1 MSWIGVLAEW
11 TPGGRRDTG
20 SNRIAT
26 RESAANST
34 GVEWVGGVT
43 NLKSAVAVHNRHFQ
57 IEIEKK
63 LSFWLTDLMKQVWI
77 VQVYFQFYIC

>member
-1 MSWIGVLAEW
+1 MSWIGVLADW

-34 GVEWVGGVT
+34 GVEWVVGGGP
-43 NLKSAVAVHNRHFQ
+43 NLKSAIDVYNRPFK
-57 IEIEKK
+57 IGIEKK
-63 LSFWLTDLMKQVWI
+63 WGFAG
-77 VQVYFQFYIC
+77 QFDQLNSNMNYNPVFAN